1 MDAFAIHVN
10 QKVRAAGDPVYG
22 WWSWP
27 ATPDAAGYRIL
38 RVENDP
44 YFAPDPAVQPLWVTQ
59 SPSFYDPDAATQS
72 VGVNHFYVVQALDAG
87 GAVISAPVRRLGE
100 FTFGLAP
107 GNYGVKE
114 ARLCAKAWLLRPSA
128 TGFERFYNQIRTVKT
143 LFLRY
148 NANVT
153 LGGYKLMK
161 NFLSFTIFA
170 ALFLGLGALVLLA
183 APGGADFAPGSAVQI
198 ESQVDLALSTASL
211 KYNVIALPLDSTQQF
226 TDAGA
231 SYDADGLA
239 SIVGSGVVQTLKW
252 NPNTQTYLFWD
263 VDLEDG
269 NNFALQTAGV
279 YWLQLDNTA
288 TDIVS
293 FVGDVPPQGSIQFNL
308 VRPSSGGN
316 CLLNDISIP
325 LDRDDLSTAQELTDD
340 VGNVSQALQW
350 NASTQTFL
358 LWDAELEDGNNFSVK
373 IGYPY
378 RLCLK
383 TGGSSIWP

>member
-1 MDAFAIHVN
+1 
-10 QKVRAAGDPVYG
+10 
-22 WWSWP
+22 
-27 ATPDAAGYRIL
+27 
-38 RVENDP
+38 
-44 YFAPDPAVQPLWVTQ
+44 
-59 SPSFYDPDAATQS
+59 
-72 VGVNHFYVVQALDAG
+72 
-87 GAVISAPVRRLGE
+87 
-100 FTFGLAP
+100 
-107 GNYGVKE
+107 
-114 ARLCAKAWLLRPSA
+114 
-128 TGFERFYNQIRTVKT
+128 
-143 LFLRY
+143 
-148 NANVT
+148 
-153 LGGYKLMK
+153 MK